1 MQLRDYQ
8 QALAEDIRNA
18 YRAGRKAPLA
28 VAPTGAGKTVLF
40 SFIARGAAAKGKTVW
55 ILVHRQELL
64 DQTARTLREVGV
76 THGLI
81 AAGRTPNPLEP
92 VQVAGVQTLVRRK
105 VTRAP
110 DLIILDEC
118 HHAIAGSWR
127 KIIAT
132 YPNARLLGVTA
143 TPERLDGKGLGDIFD
158 AMVRGPEVRDLI
170 RQGYLCPP
178 VYYAPPCQLD
188 MRGVHSRG
196 GDFARD
202 EVTAKVDKP
211 TITGD
216 AVEHYRRI
224 CPGQPAIAFCASI
237 RHAEHVAD
245 TFKVAG
251 FRAGVIDGTMTA
263 DERRDRVRALGDGRL
278 HVMTSCEIV
287 SEGFDLPVCSA
298 AILLRPTQSLSLHL
312 QQIGRV
318 LRVAP
323 NKPRAYIL
331 DHVGNLHRHGLA
343 EDIRDWS
350 LEGDAGRRKAKEKPT
365 IPVRQCPECYC
376 CHPPAPDCPQCGH
389 TYEIQAREIEQVA
402 GTLQIASDIIDE
414 HRRRCHCGNVH
425 SRWDATCPA
434 CGQVLDARK
443 LAKREQGQ
451 AQTYADLV
459 RIGNARGYKNP
470 AAWAR
475 YILAAR
481 QKRRASA

>member
-1 MQLRDYQ
+1 
-8 QALAEDIRNA
+8 
-18 YRAGRKAPLA
+18 
-28 VAPTGAGKTVLF
+28 
-40 SFIARGAAAKGKTVW
+40 
-55 ILVHRQELL
+55 
-64 DQTARTLREVGV
+64 
-76 THGLI
+76 
-81 AAGRTPNPLEP
+81 
-92 VQVAGVQTLVRRK
+92 
-105 VTRAP
+105 
-110 DLIILDEC
+110 
-118 HHAIAGSWR
+118 
-127 KIIAT
+127 
-132 YPNARLLGVTA
+132 
-143 TPERLDGKGLGDIFD
+143 
-158 AMVRGPEVRDLI
+158 
-170 RQGYLCPP
+170 
-178 VYYAPPCQLD
+178 

-245 TFKVAG
+245 AFKAAG
-251 FRAGVIDGTMTA
+251 FRSAVLDGTMTP

-318 LRVAP
+318 LRVSP

-331 DHVGNLHRHGLA
+331 DHVGNIARHGMA

-350 LEGDAGRRKAKEKPT
+350 LEGDAGRRKVKDKPT
-365 IPVRQCPECYC
+365 IPVRQCPACYC

-389 TYEIQAREIEQVA
+389 TYEVQAREIEQVA
-402 GTLQIASDIIDE
+402 GTLQIAGDIIDE
-414 HRRRCHCGNVH
+414 HRRRCQCGNVH

-443 LAKREQGQ
+443 VAKREQGQ

-470 AAWAR
+470 SAWAR

-481 QKRRASA
+481 QRRMASA